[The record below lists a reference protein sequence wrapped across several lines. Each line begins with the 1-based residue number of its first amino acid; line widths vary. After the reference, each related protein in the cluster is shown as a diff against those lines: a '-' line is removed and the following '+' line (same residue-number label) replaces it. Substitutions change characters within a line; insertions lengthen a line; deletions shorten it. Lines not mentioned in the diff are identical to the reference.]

1 MKRSKY
7 CGEVNKSDVGKELV
21 LQGWV
26 NRERDH
32 GGVIFVDLRDR
43 TGVFQVVFSPEVNK
57 EIHEEAKKLR
67 SEYVIEVRGP
77 VSRRTKETIN
87 PNIPTGEFEM
97 YAEELRVLNVSKHP
111 PFAVDDNIDV
121 NESMR
126 LKYRYID
133 LRRPTM
139 FKNFYLRHKVA
150 QVTRKYFDENGFV
163 EVETPFLTKSTP
175 EGARDFLVPSRI
187 NPGEFYALPQSPQL
201 FKQILMVSGF
211 DRYFQIVKCFRDED
225 LRADRQ
231 PEFTQIDVEMSFVER
246 EDIMEMMEGLIV
258 SIFKDAAGIEL
269 ETPFPVMYYDDAMEY
284 YGSDAP
290 DLRFGLK
297 LKNVSDIVKESNFK
311 VFANV
316 VKDGGIVKGICVPG
330 GSKFSRKELDD
341 FTDYVSNFGAKG
353 LAWVKLQESGWQSP
367 IAKFFTDEQK
377 KAIEEK
383 MEADTGDIL
392 MFVADQKDVVN
403 ASLNKLRKAVAEK
416 EGLIDPKKLSFTW
429 VIDFPLFEWNED
441 EKRWV
446 SMHHPFTMPYDEHL
460 DMLKTDPEKVRAKA
474 YDLVLN
480 GTEIGG
486 GSIRIHRT
494 DVQKTVFNALGISDE
509 EAQAK
514 FGFLLEALSFGAPPH
529 GGIAFGLDR
538 LVMIILGVSSIRDVI
553 AFPKTQKGQCLLSDA
568 PSPVSVDQ
576 LLEVGIKLAK
586 KKD

>member
-7 CGEVNKSDVGKELV
+7 CGEVNSSDVGKELV

-26 NRERDH
+26 NKERDH

-43 TGVFQVVFSPEVNK
+43 TGVFQVVFSPEVNE

-67 SEYVIEVRGP
+67 SEFVIEVKGP
-77 VSRRTKETIN
+77 VTKRAGDTIN

-97 YAEELRVLNVSKHP
+97 YAAELKVLNVSKHP
-111 PFAVDDNIDV
+111 PFAVDDNAEI

-133 LRRPTM
+133 LRRQSM
-139 FKNFYLRHKVA
+139 FNNFYLRHKVS
-150 QVTRKYFDENGFV
+150 QVTRKYFDETGFV

-187 NPGEFYALPQSPQL
+187 NPGSFYALPQSPQL

-246 EDIMEMMEGLIV
+246 EDIIETMEGLILA
-258 SIFKDAAGIEL
+258 IFRDAAGIDL
-269 ETPFPVMYYDDAMEY
+269 EGPFPIMNYDDALEY

-290 DLRFGLK
+290 DLRFDLK
-297 LKNVSDIVKESNFK
+297 LNNVSDIVKDSNFK
-311 VFANV
+311 VFASV
-316 VKDGGIVKGICVPG
+316 IKDGGIVKGINIPG
-330 GSKFSRKELDD
+330 GSKFSRKDLDNYA
-341 FTDYVSNFGAKG
+341 DYVANFGAKG
-353 LAWVKLQESGWQSP
+353 LAWVKLQEEGWQSP

-377 KAIEEK
+377 KAIEDK
-383 MEADTGDIL
+383 MSANKGDLL
-392 MFVADQKDVVN
+392 MFVADKKNVVN
-403 ASLNKLRKAVAEK
+403 ASLSKLRKLVAEN

-429 VIDFPLFEWNED
+429 VIDFPLFEWSEE
-441 EKRWV
+441 EKRWM
-446 SMHHPFTMPYDEHL
+446 SMHHPFTMPYDEHI
-460 DMLKTDPEKVRAKA
+460 DILKTAPEKVRAKA

-480 GTEIGG
+480 GVEIGG
-486 GSIRIHRT
+486 GSIRIHRM
-494 DVQKTVFNALGISDE
+494 DIQKTVFNALGITDQ
-509 EAQAK
+509 EAESK
-514 FGFLLEALSFGAPPH
+514 FGFLLEALSYGAPPH

-538 LVMIILGVSSIRDVI
+538 LVMLILGVSSIRDVI

-568 PSPVSVDQ
+568 PSQVVLDQ

-586 KKD
+586 KS